1 MGGEDAGAEESL
13 TRAIA
18 GLLPEA
24 RWCAE
29 KGRAVADPRLVE
41 CVPLAGGVA
50 LAILELR
57 PGPAAAAA
65 TPARDV
71 TPARYLTVVRPP
83 AAADVAIEADFA
95 RWLVAAVTSGA
106 TTRGRAGRLVGRPVG
121 GAATD
126 IGAGTTGPVV
136 VAPLGAD
143 TSNTS
148 FRVRQGG
155 QDLAVKLLR
164 RCRGGIQPEV
174 EVGEFLATA
183 AASFPTPRLRGWLD
197 YVDDASGGSTA
208 VATLH
213 DFAGGRVG
221 AWERLLELATAGGLC
236 GPQGDHLLAVVAAIG
251 GATARMHDA
260 LASAPDDPAFA
271 PERATRT
278 DLHDIAVG
286 LADHAR
292 QVLGGRAAPLVA
304 RFEPLPREC
313 AEVPLVRVHGDY
325 HLGQLLLA
333 ADPGREADTPLIIDF
348 EGEPSRSLADRRRK
362 QPAAKDVAGM
372 LRSFDYLLRSA
383 AAAGGP
389 VWRAED
395 LRRLEGA
402 FLDAYHGL
410 RRAVRGGWWPPDPV
424 CGERLLEA
432 YTIDKAIYELDYER
446 HNRPDW
452 VPVPEAAV
460 ELLLRT
466 S

>member
-1 MGGEDAGAEESL
+1 MDDVDAEADESL
-13 TRAIA
+13 SRAIA
-18 GLLPEA
+18 LLLPDA
-24 RWCAE
+24 RWCAA
-29 KGRAVADPRLVE
+29 KGRAVMAARLVE
-41 CVPLAGGVA
+41 RVPLTGGIA
-50 LAILELR
+50 LAIVELER
-57 PGPAAAAA
+57 AAEATAA
-65 TPARDV
+65 PV
-71 TPARYLTVVRPP
+71 RYVTVVRPP
-83 AAADVAIEADFA
+83 AAADVASGADFA
-95 RWLVAAVTSGA
+95 GWLVAAVASGA
-106 TTRGRAGRLVGRPVG
+106 TIRGRAGRLVGRPVG
-121 GAATD
+121 GATTD
-126 IGAGTTGPVV
+126 RAVGGGGPVAV
-136 VAPLGAD
+136 TPLGAD

-155 QDLAVKLLR
+155 QDLAIKLLR
-164 RCRGGIQPEV
+164 RCRAGIQPEV

-197 YVDDASGGSTA
+197 YVDDATGGSTA
-208 VATLH
+208 VATVH

-221 AWERLLELATAGGLC
+221 AWERLLELAIAGGLG
-236 GPQGDHLLAVVAAIG
+236 GPHADRLLAVGAALG
-251 GATARMHDA
+251 GATARMHEA

-271 PERATRT
+271 PVRATPA
-278 DLHDIAVG
+278 DLRSIAAG

-304 RFEPLPREC
+304 RFEPLPLEC

-325 HLGQLLLA
+325 HLGQVLLA
-333 ADPGREADTPLIIDF
+333 ADPGREADAPLVIDF
-348 EGEPSRSLADRRRK
+348 EGEPSRPLADRRRR

-389 VWRAED
+389 AWRAED
-395 LRRLEGA
+395 LRRLEGV
-402 FLDAYHGL
+402 FLEAYRGVV
-410 RRAVRGGWWPPDPV
+410 ADVRGGWWPPDPA
-424 CGERLLEA
+424 CGARLLEA

-452 VPVPEAAV
+452 VSVPEAAV